1 MALSVGSFFIFVL
14 VLGVLIFVHEFGH
27 FITSKRLGVVVEEF
41 GFGFP
46 PRLLG
51 VVKGDDG
58 RWRWFWGQ
66 KAPKPEELGGQ
77 HTIYSLNWIPVGGFN
92 RLKGEDDPTAPGS
105 LAAASKKVRMVIL
118 LAGVTFNL
126 IFAFLIFTLGFHLG
140 WPDPNRV
147 SIAEVA
153 AGTPAAEA
161 GLLPNDIIV
170 SAEGTD
176 ITAPTQLSQITY
188 AHLGQPVNL
197 VVKRGDQTLAITV
210 TPRTQWPTGQGPM
223 GIVMGQPLMTD
234 LTWPQAAT
242 RAAQEIYSQFAL
254 LVHLPGQLIRGEVS
268 AQVARPI
275 GLVGMNDLT
284 RAVVQQ
290 SEQVNA
296 LYPIL
301 DLIGLL
307 SVGVAISNLLPLPG
321 LDGGRIVFVLLEA
334 VRGRRI
340 DPRREGMVHLAGM
353 AVFLVLMVI
362 ITYQDIVSPIVP
374 R

>member
-1 MALSVGSFFIFVL
+1 MALSVGSFFVFVL

-51 VVKGDDG
+51 VVKGADG

-66 KAPKPEELGGQ
+66 KAPKPEELGGP

-105 LAAASKKVRMVIL
+105 LAAAPKKVRMVIL

-126 IFAFLIFTLGFHLG
+126 IFAFLIFTIGFHLG
-140 WPDPNRV
+140 WPDRV

-153 AGTPAAEA
+153 ADTPAAQA

-176 ITAPTQLSQITY
+176 IHLGAQLSQITY
-188 AHLGQPVNL
+188 GHLGKPVNL

-223 GIVMGQPLMTD
+223 GIVMGQTLVTD
-234 LTWPQAAT
+234 YTWLQAAT
-242 RAAQEIYSQFAL
+242 RAAQEIYFQFDL
-254 LVHLPGQLIRGEVS
+254 LIHLPGQLVRGEVS
-268 AQVARPI
+268 TQMARPI
-275 GLVGMNDLT
+275 GFVGMNDLT
-284 RAVVQQ
+284 RQAVQA

-296 LYPIL
+296 LYPLL

-340 DPRREGMVHLAGM
+340 DPRREGMVHLAGI
-353 AVFLVLMVI
+353 AAFLILMVI